1 MKGIL
6 SIDIKIIDAYVQY
19 DHYDQMKK
27 TSIFTWLLSCSVLI
41 IRQHSIIRGQQNITN
56 NIPTKST
63 ASNWFQSNII
73 PFPPTKLSELQKFRQ
88 PKTIATLRTR
98 RPGHESENDYVI
110 DARGVPCRS
119 AVIPR
124 WSEVILIVRPY
135 NSLLKCVTS
144 TRYSNWLR
152 TLCFVLT
159 SQTVSQLSLSE
170 MW

>member
-1 MKGIL
+1 
-6 SIDIKIIDAYVQY
+6 
-19 DHYDQMKK
+19 MKK

-63 ASNWFQSNII
+63 ASNWFHSNII
-73 PFPPTKLSELQKFRQ
+73 PFPPCPHVSSETRTHLFYSPTPTKLSELQKFRQ

-152 TLCFVLT
+152 TLCFVST
-159 SQTVSQLSLSE
+159 SQTVSQLSLPE